1 MEFYF
6 FEPRIRDLQPS
17 RSRRVIGWNWRWRR
31 WGVAADVVEREAVAA
46 PDEVAAVGEDASVD
60 GEGVVVVVGFERVAA
75 GVAEMVVVGG
85 GRLDVVGNAVV
96 AEGVGRDAGLDV
108 EYLPPVANGRW

>member
-6 FEPRIRDLQPS
+6 FEPRIRDLRPS

-31 WGVAADVVEREAVAA
+31 WGVAADEVEREAVAA
-46 PDEVAAVGEDASVD
+46 PDEVAAVGEDASVG
-60 GEGVVVVVGFERVAA
+60 GEGVVVGFERVAA
-75 GVAEMVVVGG
+75 GGAEMVVVGG
-85 GRLDVVGNAVV
+85 ERLDVVGNAVV

-108 EYLPPVANGRW
+108 EYSPPVANGRW

>member
-1 MEFYF
+1 M
-6 FEPRIRDLQPS
+6 
-17 RSRRVIGWNWRWRR
+17 
-31 WGVAADVVEREAVAA
+31 VEREAVAA
-46 PDEVAAVGEDASVD
+46 PDEVAAVGEDASVG
-60 GEGVVVVVGFERVAA
+60 GEGVVVGFERVAA